1 MKCSNTKNNSNN
13 NKGMKETLGGA
24 DLSLASMAVMVSR
37 VCIYPE
43 QHMKNLNEHFGQP
56 DILLI
61 KENIYLVSAP
71 GL

>member
-43 QHMKNLNEHFGQP
+43 
-56 DILLI
+56 
-61 KENIYLVSAP
+61 
-71 GL
+71 